1 MTAVADGPRL
11 GEAPAGTDGPRQ
23 SFQGVSKDVQ
33 ADCVPPAL
41 PDARKPRCLAS
52 PDRPRLFPP

>member
-11 GEAPAGTDGPRQ
+11 GEAPAGTNGPRQ
-23 SFQGVSKDVQ
+23 SFQGVSEDLE

-41 PDARKPRCLAS
+41 PRRPETPL
-52 PDRPRLFPP
+52 PRLA